1 MKKTIIIFIVTT
13 IAFFVSGNQ
22 PNYAAEPQMVYYES
36 YPLFMVDS
44 VEPNILIMLDNSGSM
59 NFNAY
64 GTYPGDGGT
73 VNDSFVGEPYHNIE
87 VRVDN
92 DYDDA
97 EERKSDGYS
106 YYSNNDLD
114 LGRDIS
120 VSHPNQII
128 GVRFRNVKIPQG
140 ATITNAY
147 IEFDTYQVYGG
158 TQNTLSISIHGEDSD
173 DAERFDSTDHNISS
187 RPKTTESVNWDVAPW
202 NTVGE
207 KYQTPDLKAIVQE
220 IVNRADWSSGN
231 SMALIITNPGDDP
244 TEGRMATPYDD
255 DPANAPL
262 LHIEIAGVTATK
274 YYGYFNPDYFYY
286 WNTNKFDHK
295 YKKVQYV
302 GDPSSGH
309 WSVEDL
315 NGNSHNLLDSEI
327 ATGDP
332 NTGLWDGNWLNWL
345 CMRRID
351 VLRKVLMG
359 GLATARTGG
368 GNQVNYGETPTQTYR
383 TFIRRFDTSTGSAV
397 SPYDGDYYYGIG
409 GGYIYVDNDSD
420 PWADYTVRHTI
431 AVQKDAQYEPEDFYS
446 YDTGNNLAGVLQ
458 KLGDD
463 ARWGN
468 EFFND
473 GTGKLESGGYIANT
487 IGTNMVS
494 LITGLQNTGCDTW
507 TPLAEAYYV
516 ATQYFKQEVVESGLD
531 YPNNVIPNDN
541 VGQDPY
547 HNGTEFVHCA
557 KSFVILLTDG
567 ASTKDSKIPAS
578 LKDYDSDSNDNTS
591 CDESSETNCDYSS
604 GGTDYLDDVALYA
617 RTTDLR
623 SSTVGKT
630 ELDGDQNLILYTIYA
645 FGDDD
650 NARQLLK
657 DAARNGGF
665 IDRDGDYRPDGDYN
679 DPPENRLEWDE
690 DGDGNPDTYFE
701 ATDGKKLEEE
711 LLKAITD
718 ILRRAASGTAV
729 SVLST
734 SSEGEGNL
742 VQAYFKPVVSTGTEE
757 AKWVGY
763 FQSLWLDERGN
774 LREDTNPR
782 DQALDINHDRIIRY
796 VNVSGETKIELYS
809 VSANPYPDLE
819 TTSPVDTVGMEQI
832 SPLWEAGKLLA
843 QRDPNEREIFTFIDT
858 QDGIVDA
865 LADGDPSTDDDP
877 FDSGDE
883 LVKFDTGAASVIK
896 PYLGVGDDTE
906 WAYLGDTHDNRV
918 TNLINFIRGNDS
930 GFSGDTTNLSIRTR
944 NVDDSVWKLGDI
956 VHSTPMAVCE
966 PLDNYDIL
974 YADESYQTYF
984 DAVKNREKVIY
995 VGANDGMLHAF
1006 TSWEYDKTN
1015 KKYVKP
1021 AGTTE
1026 DIGDEIWAYIPQCL
1040 LPHLKWL
1047 PSNGYT
1053 HVYYVDFKPKIFD
1066 AKILPDGA
1074 HYTDTDGEANW
1085 GTFLLVGMNKGGK
1098 HIWAEGDYNDGLGNR
1113 TRHFY
1118 PTYVCM
1124 DITEPRN
1131 PRLLWERTYSV
1142 PAAPAENASNDTDQ
1156 GLTTFSPA
1164 IVKVKEKWFG
1174 VFGSGPIDFHGN
1186 SDRNGHIFVV
1196 DLRTGEPYR
1205 NGTDDWLFETSDP
1218 RAFMASPVSMDKN
1231 MNYNVDAIYI
1241 GETYDDDSGVG
1252 FDWKGVMYK
1261 VTVPWNFSDC
1271 NTYDDTTNQWTL
1283 SMLCDSPAP
1292 ITAPAALSVDHL
1304 ENAWI
1309 YFGTGRYLSE
1319 DDKSNTDQQYFV
1331 GIKDPF
1337 FNKEHTIGGS
1347 FNDSYYHNNG
1357 LLLDIS
1363 HLFEADLYTVIEGGA
1378 VYTGGS
1384 FYGNFNYLK
1393 SQARLKDGWYR
1404 TLSQETKERCI
1415 VKPAIVGG
1423 TVLAP
1428 TFAPNDDICEFG
1440 GNSYLYGLYYETG
1453 TAYARAVFTGGTDTI
1468 ETDDG
1473 TKEKV
1478 LDVIDLGEGMASSS
1492 GIHIGR
1498 QEGGKAG
1505 AFIQISTGE
1514 VVGLEIDPALKP
1526 RSGLKFWIE
1535 K

>member
-73 VNDSFVGEPYHNIE
+73 VTAPFSGEPYSGRLDI
-87 VRVDN
+87 RVCQSS
-92 DYDDA
+92 DDA
-97 EERKSDGYS
+97 EERHTIVDNSW
-106 YYSNNDLD
+106 NNSTDLD
-114 LGRDIS
+114 LGGFGDATNDALLAI
-120 VSHPNQII
+120 
-128 GVRFRNVKIPQG
+128 RFQNLGIPKG
-140 ATITNAY
+140 ATINSAY
-147 IEFDTYQVYGG
+147 IKFEAYADSSTLPANTSFTIVGEASDNADQFSNGQDEISNRPDTTAPVAVAWNNVDAWTADDTY
-158 TQNTLSISIHGEDSD
+158 E
-173 DAERFDSTDHNISS
+173 
-187 RPKTTESVNWDVAPW
+187 
-202 NTVGE
+202 
-207 KYQTPDLKAIVQE
+207 TPDLSAIVQE
-220 IVNRADWSSGN
+220 IVNRPGWSSGN
-231 SMALIITNPGDDP
+231 AMVFKISGTGKRDAK
-244 TEGRMATPYDD
+244 AYDD
-255 DPANAPL
+255 EGYHHGPL
-262 LHIEIAGVTATK
+262 LHVEYSPAESVT

-286 WNTNKFDHK
+286 WNVNKFDHK

-315 NGNSHNLLDSEI
+315 SGNPHNLLDSEI

-359 GLATARTGG
+359 GLATSRTGG
-368 GNQVNYGETPTQTYR
+368 GNQVNYGETPAQSSR
-383 TFIRRFDTSTGSAV
+383 TFIRRFNTSTASAV
-397 SPYDGDYYYGIG
+397 SPYDGDYYYGMK
-409 GGYIYVDNDSD
+409 GGYIYVDNDSSPFSSEID
-420 PWADYTVRHTI
+420 KFDI
-431 AVQKDAQYEPEDFYS
+431 KVQKNVNYEPEDFYH
-446 YDTGNNLAGVLQ
+446 YDNGDNLAGVLQ
-458 KLGDD
+458 KVGDD

-468 EFFND
+468 EFFYE
-473 GTGKLESGGYIANT
+473 GTGNNREGGYIDHP
-487 IGTNMVS
+487 IGSNMTS
-494 LITGLQNTGCDTW
+494 LVTDLQNTGCDTW
-507 TPLAEAYYV
+507 TPLAESYYV
-516 ATQYFKQEVVESGLD
+516 AMQYFKQEDPDTGLG
-531 YPNNVIPNDN
+531 YSNNAIGATNNVN
-541 VGQDPY
+541 DPY
-547 HNGTEFVHCA
+547 HNGTEFVYCA

-567 ASTKDSKIPAS
+567 ASTKDEKIPAY
-578 LKDYDSDSNDNTS
+578 LKDYDGDGNDPGTYDSD
-591 CDESSETNCDYSS
+591 
-604 GGTDYLDDVALYA
+604 GTDYLDDIALYA

-623 SSTVGKT
+623 SSTVGKS

-665 IDRDGDYRPDGDYN
+665 IDRDGDNRPDGDYD
-679 DPPENRLEWDE
+679 DPPEDRLEWDE

-701 ATDGKKLEEE
+701 ATDGAKLEEE

-763 FQSLWLDERGN
+763 FQSLWLDEKGN

-796 VNVSGETKIELYS
+796 VNVSGETKIELYD
-809 VSANPYPDLE
+809 VSADPYPDLE
-819 TTSPVDTVGMEQI
+819 TTSPVGTVAMEQI

-843 QRDPNEREIFTFIDT
+843 QRDSNERKIFTFIDT

-877 FDSGDE
+877 FDSSGE
-883 LVKFDTGAASVIK
+883 LVKFDTGAASAIK

-918 TNLINFIRGNDS
+918 TNLIHFIRGNDS

-944 NVDDSVWKLGDI
+944 NVDNSVWKLGDI

-1085 GTFLLVGMNKGGK
+1085 GTFLLVGMNNGGK
-1098 HIWAEGDYNDGLGNR
+1098 HIWAEGDYNDGLGIR

-1156 GLTTFSPA
+1156 GLTTFTPA
-1164 IVKVKEKWFG
+1164 IVKVKEKWFA
-1174 VFGSGPIDFHGN
+1174 VFGSGPIDFDGN

-1205 NGTDDWLFETSDP
+1205 NGTDDWLFETPDP

-1241 GETYDDDSGVG
+1241 GETYDDDNGVG
-1252 FDWKGVMYK
+1252 FDWKGAMYK
-1261 VTVPWNFSDC
+1261 VTVPWDFSQLS
-1271 NTYDDTTNQWTL
+1271 TYKDNPDQWTL
-1283 SMLCDSPAP
+1283 SKLFDSPAP
-1292 ITAPAALSVDHL
+1292 ITAPAALSVDSL
-1304 ENAWI
+1304 DNAWI

-1319 DDKSNTDQQYFV
+1319 DDKSNTDQQYFF

-1347 FNDSYYHNNG
+1347 FNDTYYHKNG

-1363 HLFEADLYTVIEGGA
+1363 HLFEADLYTVVEGGA

-1453 TAYARAVFTGGTDTI
+1453 TAYARAVFTGGTDTVQ
-1468 ETDDG
+1468 TDDG
-1473 TKEKV
+1473 PKEKV